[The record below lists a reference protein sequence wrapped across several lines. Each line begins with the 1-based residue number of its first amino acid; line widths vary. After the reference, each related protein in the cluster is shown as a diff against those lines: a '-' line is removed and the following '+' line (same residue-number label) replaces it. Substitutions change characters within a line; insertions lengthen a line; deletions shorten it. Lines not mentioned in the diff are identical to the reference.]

1 MANELGTN
9 IVPQYTDFNV
19 KFTNVTKDGAALNF
33 AGVSAWIFAMSQDVA
48 TQPPTVLKASTGLVT
63 SGDFLI
69 DTANR
74 TVTVAVR
81 STEISALP
89 GTWYTLLSAQ
99 VSGKRIGH
107 RKMFITVEKQIATT
121 GL

>member
-19 KFTNVTKDGAALNF
+19 KFTNITKDGTALNF
-33 AGVSAWIFAMSQDVA
+33 SGVSAWIFAMSQDVA

-74 TVTVAVR
+74 TVTVSVR
-81 STEISALP
+81 SSEIGALP